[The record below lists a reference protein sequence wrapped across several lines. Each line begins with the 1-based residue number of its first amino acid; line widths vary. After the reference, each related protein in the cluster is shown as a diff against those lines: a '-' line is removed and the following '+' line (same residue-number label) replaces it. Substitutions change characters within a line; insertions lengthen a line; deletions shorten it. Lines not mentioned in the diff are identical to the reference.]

1 MAAERKKM
9 SGMSWVSAYLLAQLT
24 PVLVS
29 TGIWIILVAVQPWL
43 VIVGPA
49 LAGLAVSASRTPP
62 MVRLRFGVRSATPVE
77 RTLVLGALAVAPS
90 LRGRGEPRVW
100 IGRRLS
106 DVRALSAQDLAVGE
120 VVLERLRHGVADPE
134 ELAISAVVSF
144 APLRLR
150 AETARALIATYCL
163 PWRAL
168 GRLVG
173 GVTRRT
179 LGPVLKVVWW
189 FRLLAVVSA
198 VALQASQSRWGVAV
212 GLAAVGLLA
221 CTTPA
226 LGRRWARARCR
237 VRADAVMSDF
247 GSAVVVDGDGKIAE
261 GAPRSRQT

>member
-1 MAAERKKM
+1 MVGPSR
-9 SGMSWVSAYLLAQLT
+9 VDIL
-24 PVLVS
+24 

-198 VALQASQSRWGVAV
+198 VALQASQSRWGGRGPCGGRTV
-212 GLAAVGLLA
+212 GLHNS
-221 CTTPA
+221 C
-226 LGRRWARARCR
+226 ARASLGESEAPGAGGCR
-237 VRADAVMSDF
+237 DVRLR
-247 GSAVVVDGDGKIAE
+247 SAVVVDGEGKIAE